1 MNINMRIFV
10 GLIIAVLFLICV
22 LVLTKLIAKKNTIIE
37 SEESFLNSK
46 EEEEKETVE
55 YESEL

>member
-37 SEESFLNSK
+37 SEESF
-46 EEEEKETVE
+46 
-55 YESEL
+55 

>member
-1 MNINMRIFV
+1 MRIFV

-46 EEEEKETVE
+46 EEEEFQLLNQQSTS
-55 YESEL
+55 SE